1 MRMKWRG
8 AERRKRSVE
17 KKGEGEDGEGKEGG
31 MTSDSLFCEPILM
44 HTYLFHLCGPLI
56 RLHKCLVVQL
66 PPEKNVTPVAKV
78 I

>member
-1 MRMKWRG
+1 M
-8 AERRKRSVE
+8 
-17 KKGEGEDGEGKEGG
+17 GEGKEGG